1 MLIILTFIL
10 NAGLNFL
17 LGLCVAAALGPSAYG
32 RFSIAFTA
40 ATLTSTLVFDWLR
53 LSATRFY
60 NEQTRASG
68 PELRA
73 TLNAG
78 YLGGGLTLLV
88 LAGAA
93 VALGE
98 DFGMGRTM
106 IGVTVLFAIASGSFE
121 FFAALLRARFHNLAY
136 SGLIILKNVLAFASM
151 VGAGFFFRDPT
162 VVMAMAAASVMIA
175 TMALWRQTADPRSRL
190 PQVSRSQIAAF
201 LRYGVPIVLAN
212 IAYQAI
218 VLANRGFA
226 AAHLDFAEAGKL
238 SLATDMTI
246 RLILVAGA
254 ALDILLFQ
262 IAVHRSAMAG
272 PEAGAAQVARNSAAI
287 LAALTLLCLGYMA
300 SLPAFAALVAPAKF
314 RDTFEPLSLILAP
327 GVALFAAGQFCL
339 NPIAQLEHRTSLAL
353 VAALATTA
361 LDLGLIWFGPF
372 PTTIANLAMIH
383 SASLAAGS
391 FLMVALTWPW
401 RAYWPRARDVAT
413 IAFAGAASL
422 GAMWPL
428 RGVDPPLLALVLVA
442 IVGASVFGG
451 ALYLLDLGGLV
462 RPAIE
467 RILAGRKTPATA
479 NARSLC
485 PGGPQ

>member
-10 NAGLNFL
+10 NAGLNFV
-17 LGLCVAAALGPSAYG
+17 LGLCVAAALGPGAYG
-32 RFSIAFTA
+32 HFSIAFTA

-60 NEQTRASG
+60 NEQTRASA
-68 PELRA
+68 PKLRA

-78 YLGGGLTLLV
+78 YLGGALILLALAAAV
-88 LAGAA
+88 LA
-93 VALGE
+93 LGQ

-106 IGVTVLFAIASGSFE
+106 VGAAALFAVASGFFE

-136 SGLIILKNVLAFASM
+136 SSLIILKNVLAFASM
-151 VGAGFFFRDPT
+151 VGTGYFFRDPT
-162 VVMAMAAASVMIA
+162 LVMAMAAASVLIS
-175 TMALWRQTADPRSRL
+175 TFALWRQTADPRSRL
-190 PQVSRSQIAAF
+190 PQASRGQIAAF
-201 LRYGVPIVLAN
+201 LRYGAPIVVAN
-212 IAYQAI
+212 ICYQA
-218 VLANRGFA
+218 VMLANRGFA
-226 AAHLDFAEAGKL
+226 AAHIDFAAAGKL

-246 RLILVAGA
+246 RLIVAAGA

-262 IAVHRSAMAG
+262 VAVHRRAMAG
-272 PEAGAAQVARNSAAI
+272 AEAGAAQVARNSALI

-300 SLPAFAALVAPAKF
+300 NLPAFVAVVAPSKF

-327 GVALFAAGQFCL
+327 GVALFCVGQFCL

-383 SASLAAGS
+383 SASLAAGF
-391 FLMVALTWPW
+391 FLMTALTWPW

-413 IAFAGAASL
+413 IALAGAASL
-422 GAMWPL
+422 FAMWPL
-428 RGVDPPLLALVLVA
+428 RHAGPPILALVLVA
-442 IVGASVFGG
+442 FAGVAVF
-451 ALYLLDLGGLV
+451 AAVLYLLDLGGV
-462 RPAIE
+462 IRPTTAKVFE
-467 RILAGRKTPATA
+467 RLGWRRVVSAQG
-479 NARSLC
+479 L
-485 PGGPQ
+485 

>member
-17 LGLCVAAALGPSAYG
+17 LGLCVAAALGPGAYG

-40 ATLTSTLVFDWLR
+40 AILTSTLVFDWLR

-60 NEQTRASG
+60 NEQTRACA

-78 YLGGGLTLLV
+78 YLAGALILLTL
-88 LAGAA
+88 AA
-93 VALGE
+93 AALLLGQ

-106 IGVTVLFAIASGSFE
+106 VGAAVLFAVASGFFE

-136 SGLIILKNVLAFASM
+136 SSLIILKNVLAFASM
-151 VGAGFFFRDPT
+151 VGAGYFFRDPT
-162 VVMAMAAASVMIA
+162 LVMAMAAVSVLIS
-175 TMALWRQTADPRSRL
+175 TFALWRQTADPHSRL
-190 PQVSRSQIAAF
+190 PQASRGRIAAF
-201 LRYGVPIVLAN
+201 LRYGAPIVVAN
-212 IAYQAI
+212 IFYQA
-218 VLANRGFA
+218 VMLANRGFA
-226 AAHLDFAEAGKL
+226 AAHIDFAAAGKL

-246 RLILVAGA
+246 RLIVVAGA

-262 IAVHRSAMAG
+262 VAVHRRAMAG
-272 PEAGAAQVARNSAAI
+272 AEAGAAQVSRNSALI

-300 SLPAFAALVAPAKF
+300 NLPAFVALVAPAKF

-327 GVALFAAGQFCL
+327 GVALFCVGQYCL
-339 NPIAQLEHRTSLAL
+339 NPIAQLEHRTGLTL

-361 LDLGLIWFGPF
+361 LDLGLIRFGPL

-383 SASLAAGS
+383 SASLAAGF
-391 FLMVALTWPW
+391 FLMIALTWPW
-401 RAYWPRARDVAT
+401 RAYWPRARDVGT

-422 GAMWPL
+422 AAMWPL
-428 RGVDPPLLALVLVA
+428 RHIGPPILALVLVA
-442 IVGASVFGG
+442 FAGGAVFG
-451 ALYLLDLGGLV
+451 AVLYLLDLGGMI
-462 RPAIE
+462 RPTAAKALE
-467 RILAGRKTPATA
+467 RLFGRGVASA
-479 NARSLC
+479 QGL
-485 PGGPQ
+485 

>member
-1 MLIILTFIL
+1 MLIILTFVL

-17 LGLCVAAALGPSAYG
+17 LGLCIAAALGPGAYG

-60 NEQTRASG
+60 NEQTRASA

-78 YLGGGLTLLV
+78 YLAGSLSLAV
-88 LAGAA
+88 LASAA
-93 VALGE
+93 LLLGQ

-106 IGVTVLFAIASGSFE
+106 VAAAVLFAIASGFFE
-121 FFAALLRARFHNLAY
+121 YFAALLRARFHNLGY
-136 SGLIILKNVLAFASM
+136 SSLVILKNVLAFATM
-151 VGAGFFFRDPT
+151 VGVGFFFRDPT
-162 VVMAMAAASVMIA
+162 WVMAVAAASVIVA
-175 TMALWRQTADPRSRL
+175 TAALWRQTADPHSRL
-190 PQVSRSQIAAF
+190 PQASGGQIAAY
-201 LRYGVPIVLAN
+201 LRYGSPIVLAN
-212 IAYQAI
+212 IAYQAV

-226 AAHLDFAEAGKL
+226 AAHLDFSAAGKL

-262 IAVHRSAMAG
+262 IAVHRRATAG
-272 PEAGAAQVARNSAAI
+272 AEAGAAQVSRNSVVI
-287 LAALTLLCLGYMA
+287 VAALTLLCLSYMA
-300 SLPAFAALVAPAKF
+300 NLPAFAALVAPAKF

-339 NPIAQLEHRTSLAL
+339 NPIAQLEHRTGLTL
-353 VAALATTA
+353 VAALATAA

-372 PTTIANLAMIH
+372 EKSVTNLAIVH
-383 SASLAAGS
+383 SSSLAAGAL
-391 FLMVALTWPW
+391 LMIALTWPW
-401 RAYWPRARDVAT
+401 RAYWPRARDVGT
-413 IAFAGAASL
+413 IALAGAASL
-422 GAMWPL
+422 AAMWPL
-428 RGVDPPLLALVLVA
+428 RRVDPPLAALVLVA
-442 IVGASVFGG
+442 LAGVAAFGG
-451 ALYLLDLGGLV
+451 VLYLLDPGGLV
-462 RPAIE
+462 RPAAA
-467 RILAGRKTPATA
+467 RILERRRRGA
-479 NARSLC
+479 NVRSLC